1 MARGLSTFCATT
13 SPGGVSWQCNRME
26 SSGKLSLGAMA
37 RRRRR
42 VLVTAP
48 RGSAAMLRF
57 FCMGVGAV
65 SDVAT
70 ADSSSK
76 TSGCA
81 VVAVP
86 PLVRFD
92 RVLAGATLC
101 LRDLVSGTMS
111 ISVDAS
117 ATFLFV
123 VGVLSTVV
131 MICCPSKFTL
141 ANAIFCCFCC

>member
-37 RRRRR
+37 CRRRR
-42 VLVTAP
+42 VLVAP
-48 RGSAAMLRF
+48 RGSAAVLLF

-70 ADSSSK
+70 VDSSSK

-141 ANAIFCCFCC
+141 ASAIFCCFCC